1 MLKSSQVLLFN
12 FIILLGKM
20 IWAINMFDSNMVF
33 RDMETKEVFVFD
45 KNGIWNKEALNHK
58 LINWWA
64 KNTKSSVI
72 DNI

>member
-1 MLKSSQVLLFN
+1 
-12 FIILLGKM
+12 M